1 MAGIP
6 FSAIDDLVLLTQE
19 KLIKRGAFV
28 DLQTDLQDHVAVR
41 EMWKGKRKVFEG
53 GNDWRADVQMDHNHS
68 AKAVALY
75 ATDGSA
81 INNTMQKAVIQPR
94 HMNANYIYDLREP
107 DFQRGGVATSKY
119 VQTKYV
125 GMMVSFFE
133 LLEEYLWTKPVDSGD
148 ELQPYGMAYWIT
160 KSATEGFNGG
170 NPAGFASGRGGL
182 SSDDWPRWSNWTAPY
197 TNVTDE
203 DLVTKMSRAH
213 RKTRFRSPVSHSQ
226 PDLGA
231 MKNGIYTN
239 DSVIGDLER
248 LQRQNNTN
256 LGSDITG
263 GSSPLF
269 KSTPF
274 TYTPYLDDDS
284 TNPIY
289 MLDWKWLAIGVLA
302 GWANNLGKP
311 EPVAGK
317 HNVRRVDMDVS
328 LNMVCTNLRR
338 QAVFSTGI

>member
-6 FSAIDDLVLLTQE
+6 FNEIDDLVLLTQE

-53 GNDWRADVQMDHNHS
+53 GNDWRADLQMDHNHS
-68 AKAVALY
+68 ASAVGMY
-75 ATDGSA
+75 ATDGST
-81 INNTMQKAVIQPR
+81 IKDSMQKAVISPK
-94 HMNANYIYDLREP
+94 HMNAYYIYDQREP
-107 DFQRGGVATSKY
+107 DFQRGGIATANY
-119 VQTKYV
+119 VKTKYV
-125 GMMVSFFE
+125 GMMVSFYE
-133 LLEEYLWTKPVDSGD
+133 LLEEYLWTKPVDSND
-148 ELQPYGMAYWIT
+148 ELQPYGMAYWVT
-160 KSATEGFNGG
+160 KSITEGFNGG
-170 NPAGFASGRGGL
+170 DPSGFSAGRGGL
-182 SSDDWPRWSNWTAPY
+182 STGDYPRWANWTAKY
-197 TNVTDE
+197 TEITDE
-203 DLVTKMSRAH
+203 DLVTKMSTAH
-213 RKTRFRSPVSHSQ
+213 RKTKFRSPVNHSQ
-226 PDLGA
+226 PTLGA
-231 MKNGIYTN
+231 MKNGLYTN
-239 DSVIGDLER
+239 DAVINKLER

-263 GSSPLF
+263 GSSPMF

-302 GWANNLGKP
+302 GWAENLSKP
-311 EPVAGK
+311 EPVPGK
-317 HNVRRVDMDVS
+317 HTVRRVDMDVS

-338 QAVFSTGI
+338 QAVFSLGV